1 MAADEQVEQLVAVTG
16 VSKEMATNL
25 LEACGGN
32 LEMAVNM
39 HMEDQGGGDG
49 APVAIPPQEGEE
61 EVRAPIPQHQE
72 MMIQPGYE
80 GYALASRQRGASA
93 TRRVGTV
100 RSVFDGF
107 RDFEAETRRME
118 ERLEGEEEVGLP
130 VNRSKKRTLEEL
142 FKPPLDLMWQG
153 DWQSARDRASS
164 TQRWLLVNI
173 QDAKEFQCQVL
184 NRDLWSNAGV
194 KAIVGE
200 HFVFWQQYK
209 ESDEAAR
216 YMTFYPITEWPHVS
230 IVDPRTGEN
239 MVTWSRLD
247 AAAFPT
253 LITEFLSLHPSLES
267 PGKEEPPRKKVKTDV
282 IVEMDE
288 EAQMAAAIKASLAD
302 TLKEDEDSGSD
313 LETFSDEDSNPTS
326 DIRSPMKN
334 GAGSKNGGVG
344 VKNKTK
350 GEEKHKNGLNGT
362 NSEEALKGEKEKGAE
377 AEESWRTHLG
387 EEGSETTNILIR
399 WPDGDREGWTQAA
412 SSKLAALLL
421 YIEEKG
427 YSVESHEVVTN
438 FPRRV
443 LHSLDSKATLKELGL
458 FPRETVFVHLKDN

>member
-1 MAADEQVEQLVAVTG
+1 MTIL
-16 VSKEMATNL
+16 
-25 LEACGGN
+25 
-32 LEMAVNM
+32 
-39 HMEDQGGGDG
+39 
-49 APVAIPPQEGEE
+49 
-61 EVRAPIPQHQE
+61 
-72 MMIQPGYE
+72 
-80 GYALASRQRGASA
+80 
-93 TRRVGTV
+93 
-100 RSVFDGF
+100 
-107 RDFEAETRRME
+107 
-118 ERLEGEEEVGLP
+118 
-130 VNRSKKRTLEEL
+130 
-142 FKPPLDLMWQG
+142 
-153 DWQSARDRASS
+153 
-164 TQRWLLVNI
+164 TQ
-173 QDAKEFQCQVL
+173 
-184 NRDLWSNAGV
+184 
-194 KAIVGE
+194 
-200 HFVFWQQYK
+200 
-209 ESDEAAR
+209 
-216 YMTFYPITEWPHVS
+216 ITEWPHVS

-239 MVTWSRLD
+239 MVTWS
-247 AAAFPT
+247 
-253 LITEFLSLHPSLES
+253 
-267 PGKEEPPRKKVKTDV
+267 
-282 IVEMDE
+282 
-288 EAQMAAAIKASLAD
+288 QMAAAIKASLAD

-350 GEEKHKNGLNGT
+350 GDEKHKNGLNGT
-362 NSEEALKGEKEKGAE
+362 NSEEAFKGEKEKGAE

-412 SSKLAALLL
+412 TSKLAALLL